1 MADEGS
7 ITYPYSTREVVNI
20 VKHLQ
25 VQASR
30 RDIGINV
37 LITLSY
43 RGSPMMVWE
52 LWSGMFLTLTGT
64 ARR

>member
-30 RDIGINV
+30 RDIGIIV
-37 LITLSY
+37 IIFPHTEV
-43 RGSPMMVWE
+43 P
-52 LWSGMFLTLTGT
+52 
-64 ARR
+64 